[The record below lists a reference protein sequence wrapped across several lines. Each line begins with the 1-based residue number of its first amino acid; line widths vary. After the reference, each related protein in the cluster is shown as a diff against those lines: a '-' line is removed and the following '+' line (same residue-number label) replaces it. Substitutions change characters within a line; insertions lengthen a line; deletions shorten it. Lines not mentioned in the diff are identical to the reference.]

1 MDNSLLAVRD
11 INHKYIVVE
20 KEEINVV
27 RYGTIGTNYITDLFA
42 NGASVCKDL
51 AYEAVYSRRQE
62 TGRAFADKYGVKKVY
77 TDLEE
82 MAEDPEIDGIYIASP
97 NCFHRDQA
105 LLMLEHGKHVL
116 CENRRS
122 ATAGNGIL

>member
-1 MDNSLLAVRD
+1 M
-11 INHKYIVVE
+11 
-20 KEEINVV
+20 V
-27 RYGTIGTNYITDLFA
+27 RYGTIGTNYITDLFV

-82 MAEDPEIDGIYIASP
+82 MAEDPEMTAFILPVPTVFTGI
-97 NCFHRDQA
+97 
-105 LLMLEHGKHVL
+105 
-116 CENRRS
+116 RRF
-122 ATAGNGIL
+122 